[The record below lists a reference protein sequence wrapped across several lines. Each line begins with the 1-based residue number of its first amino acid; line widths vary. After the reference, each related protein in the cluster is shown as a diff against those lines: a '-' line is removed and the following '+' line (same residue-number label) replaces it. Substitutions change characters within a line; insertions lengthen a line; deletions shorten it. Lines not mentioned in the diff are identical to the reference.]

1 MSQIKIDIS
10 KVRSDTSSLRLNINK
25 VSNIKAGI
33 NSLRHSID
41 GKITAR
47 RNISSRLNSAYA
59 NLNALEKK
67 LRDLDNFKDEAMD
80 RYEKTENK
88 VQKMGEAMAGLSA
101 KGLGINLDLY
111 TTGAIN
117 DPTTS
122 EYAKM
127 FLDGGSGEIES
138 EKDEDDETNLDKV
151 LTSAVTSG
159 GVGAADKSIGL
170 ASANGLLGER
180 TNTIETG
187 LNRETRRK
195 WKLPKEF
202 EQVKSIAKLREGFG
216 VANVVLSTGT
226 VYEDWKNNDTLGSK
240 AGSIGTDAVTTGAAF
255 AISESVAGLGASAL
269 VGGGEIVAGIIGI
282 AALPEI
288 AVGVLAVT
296 GAVIAVGALGWIAST
311 VASKVKTKEGW
322 N

>member
-1 MSQIKIDIS
+1 
-10 KVRSDTSSLRLNINK
+10 
-25 VSNIKAGI
+25 
-33 NSLRHSID
+33 
-41 GKITAR
+41 
-47 RNISSRLNSAYA
+47 
-59 NLNALEKK
+59 
-67 LRDLDNFKDEAMD
+67 
-80 RYEKTENK
+80 
-88 VQKMGEAMAGLSA
+88 
-101 KGLGINLDLY
+101 
-111 TTGAIN
+111 
-117 DPTTS
+117 
-122 EYAKM
+122 M